1 MGAVG
6 ARLDIVDD
14 THAFVLGAARRI
26 DERTG
31 REHQRTH
38 TCGSRRRHFDRPR
51 RVTRKGVDRFVSD
64 AIEFEVRISEAFPI
78 RALGPA
84 LWVGNVALTSADA
97 EGLTYH
103 FFAFEED
110 KLQPGA
116 PISVGWSSP
125 SERRKKTRYRFVIP
139 RK

>member
-1 MGAVG
+1 MANDFGTPQ
-6 ARLDIVDD
+6 LP
-14 THAFVLGAARRI
+14 HFVNLSNLPNVVSLVI
-26 DERTG
+26 
-31 REHQRTH
+31 
-38 TCGSRRRHFDRPR
+38 RRRHFDQPR
-51 RVTRKGVDRFVSD
+51 RVTRKGVDHFVSE
-64 AIEFEVRISEAFPI
+64 AIEFEVRFSEAFPI